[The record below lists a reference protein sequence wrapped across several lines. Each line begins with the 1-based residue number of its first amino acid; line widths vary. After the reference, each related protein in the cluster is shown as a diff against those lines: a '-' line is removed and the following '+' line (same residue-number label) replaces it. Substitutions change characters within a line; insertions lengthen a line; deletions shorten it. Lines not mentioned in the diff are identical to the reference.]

1 MELNS
6 NEKNCNEGIQFK
18 ELTFLK
24 GRFNL
29 YKNMYIQL
37 KANYK
42 TQELQWE

>member
-29 YKNMYIQL
+29 YKNMYIP
-37 KANYK
+37 NYE
-42 TQELQWE
+42 TQELQ